1 MGGYPTTTLGQLN
14 TTSFL
19 FDEEEDNPLA
29 PKNTGRLTSPVSS
42 ALADEFPTLRSDRN
56 SGILSANS
64 AALDLANSKKS
75 SQPHRHSLQ
84 SMPQTGP
91 KHYRFSDTFSSTTGD
106 RSVESSAPQTPTA
119 KPTLRHSVGIGFGS
133 FGDQSNFDQKSNVV
147 RPLSLQSSYST
158 NDLPTIKTTKGTES
172 LVTPTKTHAEQHFH
186 NHNASL
192 GRIPQGAMSN
202 RQSRDLANMMSPSEA
217 KREDTFQSNVPS
229 QSLLQASAPPFTAS
243 SSTSSNPSSAMNYTP
258 QMYPAGIQNYTMA
271 HLSQPFQMAGQL
283 QIYQNQGQFPQ
294 YQTFGPYGRITET
307 QGRFGRRGQSNDDT
321 RNGLTA
327 SIEQVRGQI
336 ASMARDQN
344 GCRHLQKTIE
354 SGNAEEIQM
363 IFEETCPHV
372 IELMTD
378 PFGNY
383 LMQKIFEHA
392 NDHQRSE
399 LVKTATPAM
408 VNIAVNQHGTRA
420 LQKMIEY
427 ISLPDQVQN
436 IVLALKDHV
445 TPLVQ
450 DLNGNHV
457 IQKCLNR
464 LSADDSQFIYDAVAK
479 DCVDV
484 GTHRHGC
491 CVIQR
496 CIDHSAGRQRAELIV
511 SITNSAFALCT
522 DPYGNY
528 VVQVSYTNLISSN
541 SLTSFSSTFSTCAN
555 LISQSL
561 FVLALRATFLPLRN
575 RNSALMWLR
584 KPFEPQ
590 TLIPDV

>member
-1 MGGYPTTTLGQLN
+1 MSLAPWLTQSLSLNRFSLPVNGTKKHRGSMGGYPTTTLGQLN

-19 FDEEEDNPLA
+19 FDDEEDKQVPSKNASRLA
-29 PKNTGRLTSPVSS
+29 SPISS

-64 AALDLANSKKS
+64 AALDLANPQNS
-75 SQPHRHSLQ
+75 SHPHRHSLQ

-91 KHYRFSDTFSSTTGD
+91 KHYRLSDTFSSATGD
-106 RSVESSAPQTPTA
+106 PSVESSAPQTPTA
-119 KPTLRHSVGIGFGS
+119 KPTLRHSVGIGFGT
-133 FGDQSNFDQKSNVV
+133 FGDQNNFDQKSNVV

-158 NDLPTIKTTKGTES
+158 NDLPTIKTTKGSES
-172 LVTPTKTHAEQHFH
+172 LITPPKTHAEQHFH

-202 RQSRDLANMMSPSEA
+202 RQSRDLATMMSPSEA
-217 KREDTFQSNVPS
+217 KREETFQPTVPS
-229 QSLLQASAPPFTAS
+229 QSLLQGSAPPFTA
-243 SSTSSNPSSAMNYTP
+243 TSSAPSNPPNGMNYAA
-258 QMYPAGIQNYTMA
+258 QMYPAGIQNYAMA
-271 HLSQPFQMAGQL
+271 HLSQPFQMAGQM
-283 QIYQNQGQFPQ
+283 QVYQNQGQFSQ
-294 YQTFGPYGRITET
+294 YQPFAQYGRLPDS
-307 QGRFGRRGQSNDDT
+307 QGRFSRRGQSNDDA
-321 RNGLTA
+321 RNGLTT
-327 SIEQVRGQI
+327 SVDQVRGQI
-336 ASMARDQN
+336 ANMAKDQN

-354 SGNAEEIQM
+354 SGNAEEIQL

-372 IELMTD
+372 VELMTD

-392 NDHQRSE
+392 NDRQRSE
-399 LVKTATPAM
+399 LVKSARPAM

-436 IVLALKDHV
+436 IVIALQDQV

-464 LSADDSQFIYDAVAK
+464 LSAEDSQFIYRAVAK

-496 CIDHSAGRQRAELIV
+496 CIDHSTGRQRAELIE

-528 VVQVSYTNLISSN
+528 VVQVSHCRPYAERSLICC
-541 SLTSFSSTFSTCAN
+541 L
-555 LISQSL
+555 
-561 FVLALRATFLPLRN
+561 VHP
-575 RNSALMWLR
+575 
-584 KPFEPQ
+584 
-590 TLIPDV
+590 